1 MWLHAGSQNR
11 ARSETLVIS
20 KAYEGLFFLK
30 LQVQFC
36 YQRRNKM
43 KNVTDLTGIE
53 AIDFNKIPFE
63 RYNEKRKKWK
73 KKTVSVLFIYRISN
87 AIEACYFQWTSF
99 EFVWSVFLSLVC
111 LLFLLIYFYIIA
123 LLFAKEI
130 EPLQGKI

>member
-73 KKTVSVLFIYRISN
+73 KKP
-87 AIEACYFQWTSF
+87 FQFFSF
-99 EFVWSVFLSLVC
+99 TE
-111 LLFLLIYFYIIA
+111 
-123 LLFAKEI
+123 
-130 EPLQGKI
+130 